1 MWNVIVTFAA
11 VVLIIY
17 LSYVCSKY
25 IGKGM
30 NRGGN
35 SKYMRMLDRLA
46 VGQDRYVAVVQAGEK
61 YLLIGVTQE
70 QVNLLK
76 ELTEEELIALNP
88 DSGISAG
95 KPTEFREMMSRLR
108 RTTKKER

>member
-25 IGKGM
+25 VGRGM
-30 NRGGN
+30 NRNGN
-35 SKYMRMLDRLA
+35 SHYMRMIDRLA
-46 VGQDRYVAVVQAGEK
+46 VGQDRSLAVVQVGEK
-61 YLLIGVTQE
+61 YLLVGVTPE

-76 ELTEEELIALNP
+76 ELSEEDLISFNSDVGNGAVKTSEFKEL
-88 DSGISAG
+88 
-95 KPTEFREMMSRLR
+95 MSKLGRM
-108 RTTKKER
+108 TKKER

>member
-30 NRGGN
+30 NRNGN
-35 SKYMRMLDRLA
+35 SHYMRMLDRLA
-46 VGQDRYVAVVQAGEK
+46 VGQDRYIAVVQVGGK
-61 YLLIGVTQE
+61 YLLIGVTPE
-70 QVNLLK
+70 QVNLLRELK
-76 ELTEEELIALNP
+76 EEDLLLLNP
-88 DSGISAG
+88 DVGNGTA
-95 KPTEFREMMSRLR
+95 KTTEFKELMSKLGRM
-108 RTTKKER
+108 TKKER